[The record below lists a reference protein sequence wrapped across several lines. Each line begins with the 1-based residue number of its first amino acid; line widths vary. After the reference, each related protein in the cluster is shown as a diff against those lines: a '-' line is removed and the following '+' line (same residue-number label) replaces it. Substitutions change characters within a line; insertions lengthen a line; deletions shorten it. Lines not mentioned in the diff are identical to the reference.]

1 MKYPWQQ
8 VRCAR
13 EGRAILI
20 KQDLVDAEKAAIC
33 VCVCVCADVCVCVC
47 VDVCLCW
54 RAISDVD
61 ATAQLQCLVLRATR
75 KLWESRFCLILTLGH
90 FGLQTSFW
98 S

>member
-20 KQDLVDAEKAAIC
+20 EQDLVDAEKAAIC
-33 VCVCVCADVCVCVC
+33 VRVCADVCVCVWMC
-47 VDVCLCW
+47 VYAGA
-54 RAISDVD
+54 RFRMSMQ
-61 ATAQLQCLVLRATR
+61 QLSCSVSSFAPLV
-75 KLWESRFCLILTLGH
+75 SSGSPDFV
-90 FGLQTSFW
+90 S

>member
-20 KQDLVDAEKAAIC
+20 EQDLVDVEKAAIR
-33 VCVCVCADVCVCVC
+33 VRAGACVCVC